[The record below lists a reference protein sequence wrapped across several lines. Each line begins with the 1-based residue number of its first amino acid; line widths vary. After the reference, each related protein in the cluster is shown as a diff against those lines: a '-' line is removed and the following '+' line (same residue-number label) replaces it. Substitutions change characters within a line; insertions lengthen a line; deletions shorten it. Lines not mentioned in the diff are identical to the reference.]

1 MFTVGLVMKQNTF
14 INFSHSQ
21 STLYS
26 KDIVATTYDVISQ
39 EKEISYTG

>member
-1 MFTVGLVMKQNTF
+1 MFTVGLVMKQNT
-14 INFSHSQ
+14 FSHSQ